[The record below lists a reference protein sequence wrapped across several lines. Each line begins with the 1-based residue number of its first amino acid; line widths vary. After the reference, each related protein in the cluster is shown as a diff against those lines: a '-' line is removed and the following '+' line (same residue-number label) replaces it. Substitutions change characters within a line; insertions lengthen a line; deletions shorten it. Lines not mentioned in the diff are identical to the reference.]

1 MGSGLRVLGGG
12 RRRGGVFEKDGP
24 CGNIHDGD
32 EEASAR
38 KALERL
44 GA

>member
-1 MGSGLRVLGGG
+1 VRVLGGG
-12 RRRGGVFEKDGP
+12 RRRAGVFEKDGRW
-24 CGNIHDGD
+24 GNIHDGD
-32 EEASAR
+32 EEVSAR